1 MRLANKA
8 GSGKKLTPVEGKI
21 LRGQAAQANGFENL
35 PLLGITMI
43 VGTYADLPSHTLNRT
58 AAFYLVGRILFNWLY
73 LSTTTHWKSFFRTAV
88 FNINLIAL
96 FRILVLATI
105 KINQK

>member
-21 LRGQAAQANGFENL
+21 LRGQA

-58 AAFYLVGRILFNWLY
+58 AAFYLVGRMLFNWLY